1 MDAKIKD
8 VYMNTVAIES
18 KYEVVLGLEVHVQLN
33 TASKLFSTAAN
44 QFGSEPN
51 QNTAV
56 VCHALPG
63 ALPVLNAQAV
73 ESAIRVGLGL
83 GCEIARYTKF
93 DRKQYF
99 YPDLPK
105 AYQISQFDFPICG
118 VGEITLSNGRKVR
131 ILRAHLE
138 EDAGKLVHVGA
149 AGLDGSTHSLVDFN
163 RAGSPLVEI
172 VSEPDMRSKEEAKEY
187 MMMIRNIVR
196 YLGVCDGNLEEGSM
210 RCDANVS
217 VRPWGQAEY
226 GTKAEIKNMNS
237 FRSIERAIESEVKR
251 QIAIVESGGK
261 VIQES
266 RLWNEAKG
274 ETVSMRSKE
283 EAHDYR
289 YFPDP
294 DIAPVHIEE
303 SWIEAI
309 RATQPELPHEREARL
324 VKDFGLSEYDA
335 SVLTEFKELGDYFL
349 SATAFSREYK
359 ILSNYLQGDIT
370 GILKNEKKAIDE
382 TALTPEALAELAN
395 LTAQK
400 DVSSAIAKKLLPVML
415 EKGGLP
421 SALIESLGLK
431 QLDNVDELKVIIA
444 GIVAQNPD
452 NVAAYKS
459 GKDKLFGFFVGQ
471 TMKATQGRANPET
484 VNTLVKEALDA

>member
-1 MDAKIKD
+1 M
-8 VYMNTVAIES
+8 TTLAIDS

-44 QFGSEPN
+44 QFGSHPN

-63 ALPVLNAQAV
+63 ALPVLNGKAL

-105 AYQISQFDFPICG
+105 AYQISQYDFPVCG
-118 VGEITLSNGRKVR
+118 RGEVTLSNGRKVR

-138 EDAGKLVHVGA
+138 EDAGKLVHVGS

-172 VSEPDMRSKEEAKEY
+172 VSEPDMRSAQEAKEY
-187 MMMIRNIVR
+187 MMLIRNLVR

-217 VRPWGQAEY
+217 IRPVGQAEY

-237 FRSIERAIESEVKR
+237 FRSIERAIEAEVKR

-294 DIAPVHIEE
+294 DIAPVHIEDA
-303 SWIEAI
+303 WIEAI
-309 RATQPELPHEREARL
+309 RQSQPELPHQRQARL
-324 VKDFGLSEYDA
+324 LSQFGLSDYDA

-349 SATAFSREYK
+349 DATAFSTEYK
-359 ILSNYLQGDIT
+359 IISNYLQGDIT
-370 GILKNEKKAIDE
+370 GLLKAEQKGIED
-382 TALTPEALAELAN
+382 TALTPEALGELAN
-395 LTAQK
+395 LTASK
-400 DVSSAIAKKLLPVML
+400 AVSSAIAKKLLPVML
-415 EKGGLP
+415 NEGGMP
-421 SALIESLGLK
+421 SALIESMGLK
-431 QLDNVDELKVIIA
+431 QLDNVDELKGIIA
-444 GIVAQNPD
+444 EILAQNPD
-452 NVAAYKS
+452 NVAAYKG

-471 TMKATQGRANPET
+471 AMKATKGRANPELL
-484 VNTLVKEALDA
+484 NTLIKEALEA

>member
-1 MDAKIKD
+1 
-8 VYMNTVAIES
+8 MNTVAVES

-44 QFGSEPN
+44 AFGAEPN

-63 ALPVLNAQAV
+63 ALPVLNGKAV

-105 AYQISQFDFPICG
+105 AYQISQYDFPICG
-118 VGEITLSNGRKVR
+118 PGEVTLSNGRVVR

-138 EDAGKLVHVGA
+138 EDAGKLVHVGST
-149 AGLDGSTHSLVDFN
+149 GLDGSTHSLVDFN

-172 VSEPDMRSKEEAKEY
+172 VSEPDMRSAQEAKEY
-187 MMMIRNIVR
+187 MMMIRNLVR

-237 FRSIERAIESEVKR
+237 FRSIERAIEAEVLR
-251 QIAIVESGGK
+251 QVAIVEAGGT

-294 DIAPVHIEE
+294 DIAPLHIEE
-303 SWIEAI
+303 AWIQRLRES
-309 RATQPELPHEREARL
+309 QPELPQERYERL
-324 VKDFGLSEYDA
+324 VKDFDLSEYDA
-335 SVLTEFKELGDYFL
+335 HVLTEFKDMGDFFL
-349 SATAFSREYK
+349 SAAALSAEYK
-359 ILSNYLQGDIT
+359 LIANYLQGDIT
-370 GILKNEKKAIDE
+370 GVLKNEKLTLGE
-382 TALTPEALAELAN
+382 TALSAEALAELAT
-395 LTAQK
+395 LTAEK
-400 DVSSAIAKKLLPVML
+400 TVSSATAKKLIPVL
-415 EKGGLP
+415 LKDGGLP
-421 SALIESLGLK
+421 STWIERLGLK
-431 QLDNVDELKVIIA
+431 QLDNVDALTPIIA
-444 GIVAQNPD
+444 DILAQNPD
-452 NVAAYKS
+452 NVAAYQA

-471 TMKATQGRANPET
+471 AMKATQGRANPET
-484 VNTLVKEALDA
+484 LNRLIKEALDATD